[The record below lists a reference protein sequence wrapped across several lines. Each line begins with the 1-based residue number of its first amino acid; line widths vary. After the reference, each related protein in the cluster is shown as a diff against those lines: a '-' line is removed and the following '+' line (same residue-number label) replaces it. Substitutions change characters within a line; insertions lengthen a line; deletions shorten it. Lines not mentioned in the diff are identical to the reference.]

1 MLPAADTIPSLSSPS
16 PARPVVVIRIN
27 ALGGLSVRDDA
38 GNPIAGAAAQPR
50 RMAILAMLARAG
62 QRGVTREK
70 LLALLWPD
78 ADDDRGPRTLAQ
90 ALYALRKDLG
100 VDEVIAGL
108 KELRLDPATISSDI
122 AEFSSAVS
130 RGDDAG
136 AVALYVGPFLD
147 GFHLPNSDEFS
158 RWVEQER
165 AAIAAEHARALESLA
180 RSARAAGDLRGAV
193 EWWRKLAAPDP
204 LNARIA
210 VGLMDA
216 LAMSG
221 ERAAA
226 IQHARVYELLVEQEL
241 DLPPDAEVIALAERL
256 RHTAPEPATRIAA
269 ADVVQPDAQSTS
281 PQAPVEPVE
290 KQSKPDVGPKTRTW
304 PRLVVGAA
312 IGAGLIALSVV
323 ALRGGPRA
331 SNATSSPERVVA
343 IGNIAAFDASSA
355 ADSAP
360 SGLTAP
366 VADLLTTNL
375 ARIHT
380 LHVVSRGRMLELIRA
395 SGNTSDTG
403 AGSIINAARQ
413 AGATE
418 IIDGT
423 LYTRPGGRLR
433 LDLRRVD
440 LATGAVG
447 DAYTVE
453 GNDLF
458 ALVDSGTARLVVA
471 LGGTAPASSVADVTT
486 HSLAAYRIYEQGVRA
501 YYRGDSRTALQLFDG
516 ALAEDSLFAMAALYD
531 AWSDPNPSSHVVRME
546 RAKRLAVRASDR
558 ERLMILAGWAFE
570 ISSPSLSAYADTLR
584 TRYPTD
590 IEGYL
595 YSGISRAF
603 DCEFLAALAP
613 LQRVVAMDSAAL
625 SETRPRCAA
634 CDALPWLSGSYAA
647 IDSLSAAEREAR
659 RWLRLQPGS
668 ESAAI
673 TLVTVLEREGK
684 IAAADSVFRATAGPN
699 RSEISAWEIPAIH
712 RIRVGDYT
720 SADGILLPRI
730 RDPNPQVQVDALWDL
745 TISLREQGRL
755 TEALDAARRTREP
768 TARVLAGAT
777 SGPAPIN
784 VLEAQVMLEMGKPR
798 AAFVLFDSLARV
810 RPPTEVASQRARA
823 MAWMLAQ
830 AAGALFTAG
839 DTAPLAHLADS
850 IQKLGEQSGYGRDR
864 RLHHYVRG
872 LAYAARHDDGR
883 AIEEFRSA
891 IYSLP
896 AGFTRTNYEL
906 ARVYLREG
914 RPRDAVAALQPIFR
928 GALDGSNLYVT
939 RTEIHELLARAWDA
953 AGSPDS
959 AAAHYQWAASAWH
972 TADASLLPRVQTA
985 RRRLSEIG
993 GR

>member
-1 MLPAADTIPSLSSPS
+1 
-16 PARPVVVIRIN
+16 VIRIN
-27 ALGGLSVRDDA
+27 ALGGLSVRDEA

-50 RMAILAMLARAG
+50 RMAILALLARAG

-78 ADDDRGPRTLAQ
+78 ADDERGPRTLAQ

-100 VDEVIAGL
+100 VDDAIVGL
-108 KELRLDPATISSDI
+108 KELRLDPATVSSDI
-122 AEFSSAVS
+122 ADFSSAVS
-130 RGDDAG
+130 RGDDAR
-136 AVALYVGPFLD
+136 AVALYGGPFLD
-147 GFHLPNSDEFS
+147 GFHLPNAEEFS

-165 AAIAAEHARALESLA
+165 SAIATEHARAIESLA
-180 RSARAAGDLRGAV
+180 RGAQTAGDVNRAV
-193 EWWRKLAAPDP
+193 EWWRKLAALDP

-210 VGLMDA
+210 IGLMDA
-216 LAMSG
+216 LAASG
-221 ERAAA
+221 ERTAA

-256 RHTAPEPATRIAA
+256 RQAAAEPSTKIAPPVMAQPDVSTASPMPAESIAMQPASEVALATRRPWSRLAA
-269 ADVVQPDAQSTS
+269 
-281 PQAPVEPVE
+281 
-290 KQSKPDVGPKTRTW
+290 
-304 PRLVVGAA
+304 
-312 IGAGLIALSVV
+312 GAGILVALGALSFIVV
-323 ALRGGPRA
+323 RGRSAVPA
-331 SNATSSPERVVA
+331 NAMSPGGRVVA
-343 IGNIAAFDASSA
+343 IGNIAAFN

-380 LHVVSRGRMLELIRA
+380 LHVVSRGRMLELMRA
-395 SGNTSDTG
+395 SGGGNASDTG

-453 GNDLF
+453 GSDLF
-458 ALVDSGTARLVVA
+458 ALVDSGTVRLVAA
-471 LGGTAPASSVADVTT
+471 LGGTAPAGSVADVTT

-501 YYRGDSRTALQLFDG
+501 YYRGDTRTALQLFDS

-531 AWSDPNPSSHVVRME
+531 AWSDPNQVSHAVRME

-570 ISSPSLSAYADTLR
+570 VSSPSLSAYADTLLR
-584 TRYPTD
+584 RYPTD
-590 IEGYL
+590 VEGYL

-603 DCEFLAALAP
+603 DCEFLDALAP
-613 LQRVVAMDSAAL
+613 LQRVVAMDSAGL
-625 SETRPRCAA
+625 HETRPHCAA

-659 RWLRLQPGS
+659 RWLRLQPVS
-668 ESAAI
+668 ENAAL

-684 IAAADSVFRATAGPN
+684 VAEAESVFRATSSPN
-699 RSEISAWEIPAIH
+699 RPEVSTWEIPAIH
-712 RIRVGDYT
+712 RIRVGDYAG
-720 SADGILLPRI
+720 ADSILLARV
-730 RDPNPQVQVDALWDL
+730 RDPNPVAQVDALWDL

-755 TEALDAARRTREP
+755 TEALDVARRTREP
-768 TARVLAGAT
+768 TARVFAGAT

-784 VLEAQVMLEMGKPR
+784 VLEAQVLLEMGQSR
-798 AAFVLFDSLARV
+798 AAFVLFDSLARQ
-810 RPPTEVASQRARA
+810 RGPNEVSSQRARA
-823 MAWMLAQ
+823 MTWMLAQ
-830 AAGALFTAG
+830 AAGAQFMAG
-839 DTAPLAHLADS
+839 DTAPLTRLADS

-872 LAYAARHDDGR
+872 LVYASRRDDRR
-883 AIEEFRSA
+883 AIDEFKSA

-906 ARVYLREG
+906 ARVYLRDG
-914 RPRDAVAALQPIFR
+914 RPRDAVAVLQPVFR

-939 RTEIHELLARAWDA
+939 RTEIHELLAKAWDA
-953 AGSPDS
+953 AGSRDS
-959 AAAHYQWAASAWH
+959 AAAHYQWAANAWRG
-972 TADASLLPRVQTA
+972 ADPSLAPRLQAV